1 MIQANQQTTTIDTW
15 PYYEFEDY
23 INILNKRNEE
33 EKKARE
39 ESEKKSHSSSEY
51 RDMMKVANSFKN
63 YSPPNYSMPK

>member
-23 INILNKRNEE
+23 IKLLNKRNDE

-39 ESEKKSHSSSEY
+39 ESEKEQMSSSELSKISK
-51 RDMMKVANSFKN
+51 MASGFNPSNFKM
-63 YSPPNYSMPK
+63 PNIPH